1 MADSNVAS
9 IIRPTP
15 LRHNG
20 LLVTFSTPMTT
31 TRNSPLNNV
40 QALTFDF
47 FGTVLD
53 LGTSLKGAI
62 TTCLQR
68 HRSDVA
74 PERFWELWRG
84 RQRIEQYQDNIVG
97 RGHGGYLTTARRAL
111 VYTLAFCNVPAGE
124 QEVDE
129 MMVDWQSLSPYADVA
144 AALPRLASG
153 FRLVG
158 LSNGE
163 PEFLAH
169 LAAQRIGFEFETLIS
184 VQEVG
189 AFKPHPGVYHHAA
202 GRLGLEPS
210 ACLMVSA
217 NSFDVMG
224 ARMCGFRGAFVNR
237 GQLPY
242 EDSSY
247 QPDLEVPDFGTLAE
261 QLGV

>member
-1 MADSNVAS
+1 
-9 IIRPTP
+9 
-15 LRHNG
+15 
-20 LLVTFSTPMTT
+20 MTT
-31 TRNSPLNNV
+31 NTPSPLADIK
-40 QALTFDF
+40 ALTFDF

-53 LGTSLKGAI
+53 LGASLRGAI
-62 TTCLQR
+62 TGCLQR
-68 HRSDVA
+68 HPPVVT

-84 RQRIEQYQDNIVG
+84 RQRIEQYQDNIVAI
-97 RGHGGYLTTARRAL
+97 GHAGYLVTARRAL
-111 VYTLAFCNVPAGE
+111 VYTLELCGVPAGE
-124 QEVDE
+124 REVDE
-129 MMVDWQSLSPYADVA
+129 LMGAWQSLTPFDDIA

-169 LAAQRIGFEFETLIS
+169 LAANRIGFEFEMLIS

-189 AFKPHPGVYHHAA
+189 AFKPDPAVYQHAA
-202 GRLGLEPS
+202 KRLGLEPA

-217 NSFDVMG
+217 NSFDVLG
-224 ARMCGFRGAFVNR
+224 ARLCGFRGAFVNR

-247 QPDLEVPDFGTLAE
+247 RPDLEVPDFNCLADG
-261 QLGV
+261 LGV

>member
-1 MADSNVAS
+1 MATSS
-9 IIRPTP
+9 
-15 LRHNG
+15 
-20 LLVTFSTPMTT
+20 
-31 TRNSPLNNV
+31 SPLDNV

-53 LGTSLKGAI
+53 LAGSLGPAI
-62 TTCLQR
+62 QSCLER
-68 HRSDVA
+68 HESEVTAD
-74 PERFWELWRG
+74 RFWELWRG
-84 RQRIEQYQDNIVG
+84 RQRIEQYQDNIVAM
-97 RGHGGYLTTARRAL
+97 GHGGYLVTARRAL
-111 VYTLAFCNVPAGE
+111 VYTLSLCRVPAE
-124 QEVDE
+124 TADVDQVMTAWE
-129 MMVDWQSLSPYADVA
+129 TLSPFDDVA
-144 AALPRLASG
+144 GALPRLADR

-163 PEFLAH
+163 PDFLAH
-169 LAAQRIGFEFETLIS
+169 LAANRIGFEFEKLIS

-189 AFKPHPGVYHHAA
+189 AFKPHPGVYRHAA
-202 GRLGLEPS
+202 GRLGLEPE

>member
-1 MADSNVAS
+1 
-9 IIRPTP
+9 
-15 LRHNG
+15 
-20 LLVTFSTPMTT
+20 MTT
-31 TRNSPLNNV
+31 AQPSPLDNV

-53 LGTSLKGAI
+53 LGTSLRGAI
-62 TTCLQR
+62 TGCLQR
-68 HRSDVA
+68 HHSDIA

-84 RQRIEQYQDNIVG
+84 RQRIEQYQDNIVA

-111 VYTLAFCNVPAGE
+111 VHTLGLCHVSADE
-124 QEVDE
+124 QEVDQV
-129 MMVDWQSLSPYADVA
+129 MADWQSLSPYDDVA

-163 PEFLAH
+163 PQFLAH
-169 LAAQRIGFEFETLIS
+169 LAADRISFEFETLIS

-189 AFKPHPGVYHHAA
+189 AFKPHPGVYLHAA
-202 GRLGLEPS
+202 ERLGLEPS

-224 ARMCGFRGAFVNR
+224 ARMCGFRGAFINR
-237 GQLPY
+237 GKLPY
-242 EDSSY
+242 EDSTY
-247 QPDLEVPDFGTLAE
+247 RPDLEVPDFIALAD

>member
-1 MADSNVAS
+1 
-9 IIRPTP
+9 
-15 LRHNG
+15 
-20 LLVTFSTPMTT
+20 MTT
-31 TRNSPLNNV
+31 ISPSALADV
-40 QALTFDF
+40 KALTFDF

-53 LGTSLKGAI
+53 LGTSLRPAI
-62 TTCLQR
+62 ATCLQR
-68 HRSDVA
+68 HRSNET
-74 PERFWELWRG
+74 PERFWELWRS
-84 RQRIEQYQDNIVG
+84 RQRIEQYQDNIVAK
-97 RGHGGYLTTARRAL
+97 GHGGYLVTARRAL
-111 VYTLAFCNVPAGE
+111 VYTLQLCSVSASDAE
-124 QEVDE
+124 IDE
-129 MMVDWQSLSPYADVA
+129 TMAAWQSLSPFDDVA

-163 PEFLAH
+163 PRFLAH
-169 LAAQRIGFEFETLIS
+169 LAADRIGFEFETLIS

-237 GQLPY
+237 GELPY
-242 EDSSY
+242 EDSPY
-247 QPDLEVPDFGTLAE
+247 RPDLEVPDFNALADR
-261 QLGV
+261 LGV